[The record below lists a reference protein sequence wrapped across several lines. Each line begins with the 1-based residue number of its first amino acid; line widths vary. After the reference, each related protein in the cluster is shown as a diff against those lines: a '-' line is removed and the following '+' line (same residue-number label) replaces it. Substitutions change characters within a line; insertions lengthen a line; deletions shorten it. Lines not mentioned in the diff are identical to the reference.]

1 MNIVIGKLVTGDIV
15 VGKLELRDTGSY
27 LIDVYEIF
35 IYQDPQDPQNPQ
47 QLRSLIIPFMAPFDN
62 KAIKEISLDKFITI
76 PQEAP
81 DDIQQIYIKLT
92 TGLDISIMPKNI
104 Q

>member
-1 MNIVIGKLVTGDIV
+1 MDIVIGKLVTGDFV

-27 LIDVYEIF
+27 MIDVYAI
-35 IYQDPQDPQNPQ
+35 IIHPDPQKPQ
-47 QLRSLIIPFMAPFDN
+47 QLRSLIIPLMAPFDN
-62 KAIKEISLDKFITI
+62 KAIKEISLDKFITT

-92 TGLDISIMPKNI
+92 TGLDITVTPKIM